1 MSPDSH
7 DSMTREQFSALFDG
21 ELPGDAA
28 RFALKRLSRD
38 ADARTAFGSWQMA
51 GDVLRGTASAGAPAD
66 FADRIQQALTH
77 EVASAHAGRDIGETP
92 RRRWVGGAALA
103 ASVALAALFVARPFD
118 SPSVPAPRIAER
130 TPAPAASDPAP
141 GMRELET
148 SREPAEALAS
158 VAGKAS
164 TPRRVA
170 RAVSSPA
177 PRPGTGTG
185 AATRSNTLATQGAR
199 TEPVIASATV
209 AEAPL
214 LDAGTD
220 PFRRL
225 PAVIASKPWPR
236 ATLADFRGGSTL
248 TTSYGDRGESL
259 RTRAP
264 APSFYPF
271 EPRLPAVQGSVDPA
285 GAQQP

>member
-7 DSMTREQFSALFDG
+7 DSMAREQFSALFDG

-38 ADARTAFGSWQMA
+38 ADARAAFGSWQLA
-51 GDVLRGTASAGAPAD
+51 GDVLRGRASAGAPAG
-66 FADRIQQALTH
+66 FADRIQQALAY
-77 EVASAHAGRDIGETP
+77 EASTARSDREFAHTP

-118 SPSVPAPRIAER
+118 TPPVPATRIAAQ
-130 TPAPAASDPAP
+130 TPAPVPADPTP
-141 GMRELET
+141 RMPSLET
-148 SREPAEALAS
+148 SRGPAETLAS
-158 VAGKAS
+158 VTGATTPVRTRTQAS
-164 TPRRVA
+164 RSPTRRA
-170 RAVSSPA
+170 
-177 PRPGTGTG
+177 GTG
-185 AATRSNTLATQGAR
+185 ASTRNTLASA
-199 TEPVIASATV
+199 PMSASATV
-209 AEAPL
+209 AETPL
-214 LDAGTD
+214 LDAGVD

-236 ATLADFRGGSTL
+236 ATLADFRGGSAL
-248 TTSYGDRGESL
+248 TVSYGDRGESL
-259 RTRAP
+259 RSRAP
-264 APSFYPF
+264 VRSFYPF